1 MFLDF
6 SQRASQ
12 EELMDDLDIRG
23 PELEGAL
30 RSLERVNRLLG
41 GHRLILRGL
50 DELMQKAGQR
60 WCKTH
65 PCRILDL
72 GCGGGDTLRA
82 IARWGEDRGI
92 AMELTGW
99 DANPHTVQYARSR
112 CALDPDIEIHRAD
125 VFAEPFPKEVDV
137 VLCSLFLHHFAEP
150 EICQLLAKI
159 QQAGIPYVLI
169 NDLHRSPVAYSA
181 FRLFCALF
189 RVPYMARHDGLI
201 SIRKGFCRA
210 DWEALVPPAEAYA
223 HNLRWQW
230 AFRWQVLLHKT
241 RT

>member
-1 MFLDF
+1 MFIDF
-6 SQRASQ
+6 SQRARQ

-30 RSLERVNRLLG
+30 QSLERVNRLLG

-50 DELMQKAGQR
+50 NELVQMTGHHWSEDR
-60 WCKTH
+60 

-72 GCGGGDTLRA
+72 GCGGGDTLLA
-82 IARWGEDRGI
+82 IARWGERRGI
-92 AMELTGW
+92 PMQLTGW
-99 DANPHTVQYARSR
+99 DANPHTVRYARSR
-112 CALDPDIEIHRAD
+112 CATDPNIEIHRAD
-125 VFAEPFPKEVDV
+125 VFAEPFPEKVDV

-150 EICQLLAKI
+150 EICRLLDKVR
-159 QQAGIPYVLI
+159 QAGIPGVLI
-169 NDLHRSPVAYSA
+169 NDLHRSPMAYSA
-181 FRLFCALF
+181 FRLFCAIF
-189 RVPYMARHDGLI
+189 RVPYMARHDGLL

-210 DWEALVPPAEAYA
+210 DWKTLVPPAEAYA
-223 HNLRWQW
+223 YNLRWQW